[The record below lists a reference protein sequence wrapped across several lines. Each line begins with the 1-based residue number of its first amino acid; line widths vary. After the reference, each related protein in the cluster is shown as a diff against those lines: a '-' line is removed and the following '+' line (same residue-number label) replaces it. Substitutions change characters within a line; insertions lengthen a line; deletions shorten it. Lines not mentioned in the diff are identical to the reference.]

1 MAKIKVDKH
10 DYLRVILT
18 ETLPY
23 EVPITFLNEG
33 LYFYLKKFPSGHSHP
48 ETVNDK
54 DAHTFIRSFLYYS
67 DYTKPYNYRINKN
80 SNSKRLLS
88 VPHPSIQRQISDF
101 YKNYDSVITGL
112 CSKSPVSLRSPA
124 HVASRYYEK
133 ELANYE
139 KSTDEKN
146 VETEGEG
153 FENTS
158 VYASSYFTYRKYN
171 FLYKFYDSYESHR
184 IEKKFEHLTR
194 FDISKCFHN
203 IYIPTLSWA
212 VKSQDFSK
220 KYSSHYSFE
229 GNFQELMKNTNNLD
243 TSGIIVGPE
252 ISRIYAEI
260 ILQDLDLKIIE
271 RLKIEYNLHFDTDY
285 TLRRY
290 VDDYFL
296 YTKKPESSINALP
309 IIKNELEKY
318 KLFINE
324 SKTEYLEVP
333 FITGLTI
340 AKMDCKDLIS
350 NVFANFLTTH
360 STDSVLVFP
369 GSPARESN
377 RLIRSIKRIV
387 KDNEVKYESLSGYL
401 LAEIRRRLF
410 KIIDDDRTIVTIENK
425 KSEQLQKLILFC
437 IEVSFFVYSMDI
449 RVRTTYI
456 ITQLIVKLNGI
467 ITLGSIEFKD
477 EISKK
482 IYDESRLLLSK
493 MQDKGRSNSIETLNL
508 LIGLRTNLSNYP
520 IKDETLLSLFN
531 LKSDASGNF
540 SVINPCEEIAYFQ
553 IMVLSSFIRTDK
565 PQLCLFLQ
573 QLVIEHIDKQENIVM
588 DTASTCMI
596 FDSISNPYFSDDF
609 KRLLIMKVSKILGI
623 KIDENKTLEFISKQE
638 WFFTWD
644 ENNLAQVLMKKE
656 LRSPY

>member
-1 MAKIKVDKH
+1 MSKIKVDKH

-33 LYFYLKKFPSGHSHP
+33 LYFYLKEFNDHSHFYV
-48 ETVNDK
+48 EGNK
-54 DAHTFIRSFLYYS
+54 DSHIFIGKFFNYS
-67 DYTKPYNYRINKN
+67 KYTKPYNYRINKN

-101 YKNYDSVITGL
+101 YKKYDSVITGL
-112 CSKSPVSLRSPA
+112 CSKSPVSLRAPS

-133 ELANYE
+133 ELATYE
-139 KSTDEKN
+139 KSPEEKN
-146 VETEGEG
+146 VETEREG

-220 KYSSHYSFE
+220 KYSSSYSFE

-271 RLKIEYNLHFDTDY
+271 RLRIERNLNFDVDY

-290 VDDYFL
+290 VDDYFF

-309 IIKNELEKY
+309 LIKDELEKY

-324 SKTEYLEVP
+324 SKTENLEVP

-340 AKMDCKDLIS
+340 AKMDCKDLIFNLFTRFVKEDCENYEDIS
-350 NVFANFLTTH
+350 FMSFH
-360 STDSVLVFP
+360 

-377 RLIRSIKRIV
+377 RL
-387 KDNEVKYESLSGYL
+387 
-401 LAEIRRRLF
+401 
-410 KIIDDDRTIVTIENK
+410 
-425 KSEQLQKLILFC
+425 
-437 IEVSFFVYSMDI
+437 
-449 RVRTTYI
+449 
-456 ITQLIVKLNGI
+456 
-467 ITLGSIEFKD
+467 
-477 EISKK
+477 
-482 IYDESRLLLSK
+482 
-493 MQDKGRSNSIETLNL
+493 
-508 LIGLRTNLSNYP
+508 
-520 IKDETLLSLFN
+520 
-531 LKSDASGNF
+531 
-540 SVINPCEEIAYFQ
+540 
-553 IMVLSSFIRTDK
+553 
-565 PQLCLFLQ
+565 
-573 QLVIEHIDKQENIVM
+573 
-588 DTASTCMI
+588 
-596 FDSISNPYFSDDF
+596 
-609 KRLLIMKVSKILGI
+609 
-623 KIDENKTLEFISKQE
+623 
-638 WFFTWD
+638 
-644 ENNLAQVLMKKE
+644 
-656 LRSPY
+656 